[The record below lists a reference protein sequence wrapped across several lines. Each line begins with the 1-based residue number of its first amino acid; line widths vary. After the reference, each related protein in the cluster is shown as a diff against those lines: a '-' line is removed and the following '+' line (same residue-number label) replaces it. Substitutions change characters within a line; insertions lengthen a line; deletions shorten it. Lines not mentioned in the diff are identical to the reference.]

1 LSAVSPQPAGG
12 VGLPLRRLAWIIP
25 LGIVGNLAYTLL
37 ATDREAL
44 LSTVQLEFDW
54 LVVALG
60 LAMAPLALNAVR
72 VWRWGRLLRPGLPF
86 AVALRTVLLAE
97 VGAAVTPSAV
107 GGAPLKIA
115 SLARQGLGAAGGV
128 AMTAV
133 GSLEDLV
140 AVLIVVPAAALA
152 SGMLPRFA
160 AMLRRFA
167 DGAWPGHGF
176 HVLAVVAMLAAAAIW
191 LVLRGRRGRRRR
203 ERLRRWWRDTVGH
216 LRLVRDRGLPT
227 FVGNVFLACL
237 QWTSRL
243 SIVAALVAGLGVTLD
258 PLRTMV
264 QQWICF
270 TGMTLTPTP
279 GAVGG
284 AEAAFLLVFGGD
296 LPAPLTPLALA
307 AWRLVTFYGIT
318 LVALGLLGLDSALAR
333 GRRVSTECSC
343 AGSSR

>member
-1 LSAVSPQPAGG
+1 MSRRPPRPYGG
-12 VGLPLRRLAWIIP
+12 VEFPLRRLAWIIP
-25 LGIVGNLAYTLL
+25 LGVVGNLAHTLL
-37 ATDREAL
+37 ATDRQAL
-44 LSTVQLEFDW
+44 LSTVQLEVDW

-60 LAMAPLALNAVR
+60 LAVAPLALNAVR

-107 GGAPLKIA
+107 GGAPIKIA

-128 AMTAV
+128 AMTAI
-133 GSLEDLV
+133 GSLEDLA
-140 AVLIVVPAAALA
+140 AVLLVVPAAALA

-160 AMLRRFA
+160 DLLRRFA
-167 DGAWPGHGF
+167 DRAWPGHGF
-176 HVLAVVAMLAAAAIW
+176 LVLAVILMLTTATIW
-191 LVLRGRRGRRRR
+191 LALRGRRGRRRR
-203 ERLRRWWRDTVGH
+203 ARLRRWWRETVGH

-227 FVGNVFLACL
+227 FVGNVFFASL

-243 SIVAALVAGLGVTLD
+243 SIVTALAAGLGVTLD
-258 PLRTMV
+258 PLRAMV

-270 TGMTLTPTP
+270 TGMTLMPTP

-296 LPAPLTPLALA
+296 LPDAITPLALA
-307 AWRLVTFYGIT
+307 AWRVVTFYGLT

-333 GRRVSTECSC
+333 GRQVS
-343 AGSSR
+343 AGHPCVGWPR